1 MARDKIKGITIQL
14 GLDGTGISKSLKEI
28 NSDLGRTQAS
38 LKQVEKNLKLD
49 PKNTEMLAQK
59 QKLLAHQTDLLNKKL
74 KTLQEINQ
82 KAADSAK
89 NYEPWLKAYAPIQ
102 QEISKTKDKIFEL
115 KQAQQRMEDLGEVDT
130 EGYKRVQEELKAT
143 EKQARLLQA
152 EARKVSEEFGN
163 PISPEG
169 LDAIQRELAEVEG
182 QTKKATAEIKNL
194 KNAGNEAA
202 KQIGNSMKSAGE
214 KISSI
219 GSKMT
224 GISVGIV
231 GAGATA
237 FKFASD
243 TAESMNKVEVAF
255 KNSAGSVKK
264 FAETTLETYGIAEGT
279 ALDMASLFGD
289 MATSMG
295 ISEKKAAEMSIRL
308 TGLAGDLASF
318 KNVGIDQAMTAL
330 NGVFTGETESL
341 KMLGVVMTETN
352 LKAYA
357 LANGFKKEYDE
368 MSQAEKVQL
377 RYKYVLNQTKNAH
390 GDFVRTQDGAA
401 NSTRVLLES
410 LKELAASFGE
420 VLIPVITPL
429 IQKLTELIQWF
440 GSLDENT
447 KKTIITILGIIAVAG
462 PLLSAIGNISSGIGS
477 VINLV
482 ATLKSGFGGLSASSI
497 PSVTKGL
504 SGIGSTIAGKVTP
517 VFTGLATK
525 VLPMLGKAV
534 TFLFSPQ
541 GLILAAVT
549 AAVVGIGIKGDE
561 LQAKLQQFNDWLQG
575 IFAKDW
581 TEVFGP
587 VLGGVVNNFLEI
599 VKGVWDGLK
608 QTFDG
613 IIDFIRGIFT
623 RDWERAWKGVK
634 EIFGGIFNTL
644 VSIAKAPV
652 NGIITLLN
660 GVINSLNKMIDGLNS
675 IKFDVPDWVPF
686 IGGKHF
692 ALNIGH
698 IGNIPLLAKG
708 GILSKGSAIVGEAG
722 PELLTM
728 QNGRAVVQ
736 PLNSQSSTTNNNLGG
751 VNINVYGAPGQDVR
765 ELAEI
770 VMDKIETT
778 YQGKVAVFG
787 N

>member
-1 MARDKIKGITIQL
+1 MG
-14 GLDGTGISKSLKEI
+14 S
-28 NSDLGRTQAS
+28 TQAA
-38 LKQVEKNLKLD
+38 LKDVNRLLKLD

-59 QKLLAHQTDLLNKKL
+59 QKLLAKETELTTQKL
-74 KTLQEINQ
+74 KTLKEVNQ
-82 KAADSAK
+82 KAAESAK
-89 NYEPWLKAYAPIQ
+89 NYDAWKQAYTPIQ
-102 QEISKTKDKIFEL
+102 NEITKTKDKLGEL
-115 KQAQQRMEDLGEVDT
+115 KKAQQGMQELGEVDT
-130 EGYKRVQEELKAT
+130 EEYKKLQEEIKAT
-143 EKQARLLQA
+143 QKELRTLQA
-152 EARKVSEEFGN
+152 EGRKVTDEFGN

-169 LDAIQRELAEVEG
+169 LDILQRELAE
-182 QTKKATAEIKNL
+182 AEIRAKQATEEL
-194 KNAGNEAA
+194 KRMGNAGAESA
-202 KQIGNSMKSAGE
+202 KKIGNAMKSAGD
-214 KISSI
+214 KISGI

-224 GISVGIV
+224 PVSAGIV
-231 GAGATA
+231 GAGAAA

-255 KNSAGSVKK
+255 KGSSGAVKA
-264 FAETTLETYGIAEGT
+264 FAQTTLESYGIAEGT
-279 ALDMASLFGD
+279 ALDMAALFGD

-295 ISEKKAAEMSIRL
+295 INEKKAAEMSIQL

-341 KMLGVVMTETN
+341 KTLGVVMTETN

-357 LANGFKKEYDE
+357 LSHGFHKEYEE

-377 RYKYVLNQTKNAH
+377 RYKYVLDQTKNAH
-390 GDFVRTQDGAA
+390 GDFLRTQDGAA
-401 NSTRVLLES
+401 NSTRIFLES
-410 LKELAASFGE
+410 LKELASEFGE
-420 VLIPVITPL
+420 VLIPIITPL

-440 GSLDENT
+440 GSLDDST
-447 KKTIITILGIIAVAG
+447 KKTIVTILGIIAVVG
-462 PLLSAIGNISSGIGS
+462 PLLSAIGNITSGIGS

-482 ATLKSGFGGLSASSI
+482 ATLKTGFGSLSGVSI

-517 VFTGLATK
+517 MLSSLATK

-534 TFLFSPQ
+534 SFLFSP
-541 GLILAAVT
+541 GGAIFAAVA
-549 AAVVGIGIKGDE
+549 AAVIFIGTKGDE
-561 LQAKLQQFNDWLQG
+561 LQAKLQQFDDWLQG
-575 IFAKDW
+575 VFAKDW

-587 VLGGVVNNFLEI
+587 VLGGILNGFLDN
-599 VKGVWDGLK
+599 VKNIWDGLK
-608 QTFDG
+608 QVFDG

-623 RDWERAWKGVK
+623 LDWERAWNGVK

-644 VSIAKAPV
+644 VAVAKAPI

-660 GVINSLNKMIDGLNS
+660 GAINSINKMIDGLNS

-692 ALNIGH
+692 EMHLSH

-751 VNINVYGAPGQDVR
+751 VNINVYGAPGQNVR

-770 VMDKIETT
+770 VMEKIETT